1 MSYAEKINGEWVVK
15 TVREF
20 NIERGSSISSERV
33 HNYGLLKVEVD
44 PEPDAPG
51 QIVEH
56 GPIVDRDGKPAKTW
70 TVRDATPEEIE
81 TRRQQS
87 HDQVRAGYSRAMEPL
102 SQAYPP
108 EEREGWAE
116 QVAAAQEVLAGG
128 QNDLIDALR
137 APTGETAQ
145 EMAQAIVAKRQQ
157 YLAIYGQIT
166 AARRALDAQIAAAT
180 TLAEIEAVDIG
191 GGYGL

>member
-1 MSYAEKINGEWVVK
+1 MTYAIKVDGEWVIK
-15 TVREF
+15 NPRQFRAEM
-20 NIERGSSISSERV
+20 NASIPDAQLE
-33 HNYGLLKVEVD
+33 NFGLLKVEVD

-81 TRRQQS
+81 TRRQRAR
-87 HDQVRAGYSRAMEPL
+87 DQVRAGYSRAMEPL

-157 YLAIYGQIT
+157 YLIIYGQIT
-166 AARRALDAQIAAAT
+166 AVRRALDAQIAAAT

-191 GGYGL
+191 GGYDD